1 MSLDVRFSH
10 LNLSN
15 FKELGTLS
23 QMDPL
28 TATLSFVGLGASL
41 ITLLAA
47 VGDASK
53 ALFEL
58 QRRIKDAP
66 SSVERLR
73 QDLRIIQVLLDV
85 IKDQSL
91 KYEGLD
97 VPQPLQHLWS
107 SFVIQ
112 LERDV
117 RDFKAKM
124 STFKVSGHGLKARIG
139 HVFAEGIV
147 NEFQKRYSTHIQ
159 TLIMIQN
166 MVDG

>member
-1 MSLDVRFSH
+1 MSFDVRSSY
-10 LNLSN
+10 LSLSG

-23 QMDPL
+23 QMEPL
-28 TATLSFVGLGASL
+28 TATVTLIGLGASL
-41 ITLLAA
+41 VTLLAA

-58 QRRIKDAP
+58 QRKIKDAP
-66 SSVERLR
+66 SSVERLH

-107 SFVIQ
+107 NFVIQ
-112 LERDV
+112 LESDI
-117 RDFKAKM
+117 RDFKAKL
-124 STFKVSGHGLKARIG
+124 SKFKLFGQGLKARIG
-139 HVFAEGIV
+139 HIFAEGIV
-147 NEFQKRYSTHIQ
+147 NEFQKRYSAHIQ